1 MPSLL
6 SANGLAAL
14 PHAPPHAFTTRLGGV
29 SRGQFDSLNFGNPSE
44 LVGPDRDPR
53 DNIARNIQLVLDAMG
68 TPTREV
74 VQVHQVHGG
83 DVHIVRAG
91 QPTHHGCDDTKAD
104 AIVTD
109 DPARIA
115 MVRIADCGPVLM
127 ACETGRVVAAVH
139 AGWKG
144 VLANIV
150 PNAIAAMRSLG
161 AHNIRAAIGPC
172 IRVDAFEVGEDV
184 AQQFASAFPNAPVV
198 HRREHWPKPHV
209 DVVAAI
215 TTQLHAAN
223 ITSIDIVGE
232 CSFTRSDLYFSHR
245 RDGTRSGRMAA
256 FIGPASAS

>member
-1 MPSLL
+1 
-6 SANGLAAL
+6 
-14 PHAPPHAFTTRLGGV
+14 
-29 SRGQFDSLNFGNPSE
+29 
-44 LVGPDRDPR
+44 
-53 DNIARNIQLVLDAMG
+53 
-68 TPTREV
+68 
-74 VQVHQVHGG
+74 
-83 DVHIVRAG
+83 
-91 QPTHHGCDDTKAD
+91 
-104 AIVTD
+104 
-109 DPARIA
+109 

-198 HRREHWPKPHV
+198 HRRDHWPKPHV

-215 TTQLHAAN
+215 TAQLHAAN
-223 ITSIDIVGE
+223 ITHIDIVGE
-232 CSFTRSDLYFSHR
+232 CSFARSDLYFSHR